1 MLPVVFFHDRFLEPG
16 ERASVSILD
25 RGYLLG
31 DSVFASTRS
40 FAGRPLALDMHLTR
54 FHEGARGLG
63 LDVPSEGALEAI
75 VREAC
80 ERFGEGHGYVRVTAS
95 RGEGT
100 PGLLPDPMA
109 TTTLSVVV
117 RAMAAPFPAPVRVG
131 VAGLRAPPAECLDPS
146 WKLGSYAARVVM
158 RREAAERGHGEA
170 VVLGVT
176 GDVVSGIASNV
187 LVFEGPD
194 VWTPALSV
202 GCRPGV
208 TRELCLR
215 LLSSLGVSVT
225 ERRAGVDALARATSV
240 VFTSALLPLV
250 SAIAF
255 DDLPLDVSP
264 ELLGKLRAAYEET
277 TGLRPSRAR
286 S

>member
-1 MLPVVFFHDRFLEPG
+1 MPVVFFHDRFLEPG

-40 FAGRPLALDMHLTR
+40 YLGRPLALDLHLAR
-54 FHEGARGLG
+54 FRAGALGLG
-63 LDVPSEGALEAI
+63 LEIPNGDALEAI
-75 VREAC
+75 VLEAC
-80 ERFGEGHGYVRVTAS
+80 ERFGAGHGYVRVTAS
-95 RGEGT
+95 RGEGP
-100 PGLLPDPMA
+100 PGLLPDPNA

-117 RAMAAPFPAPVRVG
+117 RATAAPFPAPVRVG

-146 WKLGSYAARVVM
+146 WKLGSYAGRVVM
-158 RREAAERGHGEA
+158 RREAARLGHGEA
-170 VVLGVT
+170 VVLGV
-176 GDVVSGIASNV
+176 GGEVVSGIASNV
-187 LVFEGPD
+187 LVFEGTD

-215 LLSSLGVSVT
+215 LLSALGVSVT
-225 ERRAGVDALARATSV
+225 ERRAGVDALSRATSV

-250 SAIAF
+250 SASALV
-255 DDLPLDVSP
+255 DRPLEEAS
-264 ELLGKLRAAYEET
+264 ELFGKLRAAYEET
-277 TGLRPSRAR
+277 TGLRPPRGAS
-286 S
+286 

>member
-1 MLPVVFFHDRFLEPG
+1 MSLF
-16 ERASVSILD
+16 D

-40 FAGRPLALDMHLTR
+40 FSGRPLALDMHLAR
-54 FHEGARGLG
+54 FREGALGLG
-63 LDVPSEGALEAI
+63 IDVPSGEALEAI
-75 VREAC
+75 VLEAC

-95 RGEGT
+95 RGEGP

-109 TTTLSVVV
+109 TATLSVVV
-117 RAMAAPFPAPVRVG
+117 RAMSAPFPAPVRVG
-131 VAGLRAPPAECLDPS
+131 VAGLRAPPPDCLDPS
-146 WKLGSYAARVVM
+146 WKLGSYAARVAM
-158 RREAAERGHGEA
+158 RREAAALGHGEA

-176 GDVVSGIASNV
+176 GEVVSGIASNV
-187 LVFEGPD
+187 LVFEGAD

-215 LLSSLGVSVT
+215 ILSALGVSVT
-225 ERRAGVDALARATSV
+225 ERRAGVDALSRATSV

-250 SAIAF
+250 SATA
-255 DDLPLDVSP
+255 LGERPLEEAP
-264 ELLGKLRAAYEET
+264 EALGKLRAAYEET
-277 TGLRPSRAR
+277 TGLRPAGGR